1 MLPPGQR
8 IRRREEF
15 TAVVRRGR
23 RAGRRCLV
31 AHLLQPPATSSMGTA
46 TVETPAGLEP
56 ETPAGSPR
64 AGFIVART
72 VGGAVV
78 RNRVKRRLRHLVL
91 QRLHTLP
98 EGSLLVVRAN
108 PPAALATYDELAAEL
123 DGALAKLLKP
133 GSGAPGHD
141 SRRQAGARRPR

>member
-1 MLPPGQR
+1 MLPSGQR

-31 AHLLQPPATSSMGTA
+31 AHLLNGAAGSASERPAA
-46 TVETPAGLEP
+46 NIAAETPADP
-56 ETPAGSPR
+56 PR

-78 RNRVKRRLRHLVL
+78 RNRVRRRLRHLVR
-91 QRLHTLP
+91 QRLHTVP

-108 PPAALATYDELAAEL
+108 PAAAHATYDELAAEL
-123 DGALAKLLKP
+123 DGALTKLRRS
-133 GSGAPGHD
+133 GDGAPGQD

>member
-1 MLPPGQR
+1 MLPPGYR

-31 AHLLQPPATSSMGTA
+31 AHLLRRPADPSAEALPEEASA
-46 TVETPAGLEP
+46 ESPAGP
-56 ETPAGSPR
+56 PR

-78 RNRVKRRLRHLVL
+78 RNRVRRRLRHLVL
-91 QRLHTLP
+91 ERLHTLP

-108 PPAALATYDELAAEL
+108 PPAAQATYDELAAEL
-123 DGALAKLLKP
+123 DSALAKLLRQRE
-133 GSGAPGHD
+133 SGARDHD
-141 SRRQAGARRPR
+141 ARRQAGVRRPR